1 MVDYF
6 EEFGSAAPDI
16 TQRAVG
22 VNLPGGTT
30 VAAGASV
37 TVNLSSLDFT
47 RDEIDAKLAVVSSG
61 GVDLGSAAINTA
73 YTPNTDEVGTASVT
87 FTVPA
92 TASGATTFQVS
103 VPSTG
108 TTSSFVLNVTP

>member
-6 EEFGSAAPDI
+6 EEFDSATPDL

-37 TVNLSSLDFT
+37 DG
-47 RDEIDAKLAVVSSG
+47 EPVVAG
-61 GVDLGSAAINTA
+61 LHAR
-73 YTPNTDEVGTASVT
+73 
-87 FTVPA
+87 
-92 TASGATTFQVS
+92 
-103 VPSTG
+103 
-108 TTSSFVLNVTP
+108 